1 MQHRGGSGGEVEAG
15 VGQLREHRC
24 GVEVAGSLLQG
35 VGYDGGL
42 GLSGSEDDGYGLGV
56 VGDGLQTDG
65 DHGLDAGDLDTSEVA
80 GGRSL
85 GLVVGVG
92 QAGGGVGVAAADVE
106 CDVSVRADASEEE
119 SYAAHVPYLLVVGR
133 APVVDHE
140 DGLLLHLLGRAPGVA
155 VAQAQVYHSVGEH
168 LGEVPAVHE
177 GYLLAVDEYAL
188 GGVQAEVLDIVFL
201 HVVVEAVVLAGVDR
215 VELVYLYEVQAAQVG
230 LLVEKESALFPGG
243 RAFLGVP
250 LVQDLFNPCDKVF
263 RSLARRKADDSV
275 RMLRRPLQ
283 ETECG
288 ELAELGK
295 ILHRDVGDV
304 GRKSVFYV
312 AYVGFFDVCEII
324 VHTKICFFCHKDT
337 QKTFTGCLKNL
348 QLFRKFCITLQA
360 LKR

>member
-42 GLSGSEDDGYGLGV
+42 GLSGCEDNGNCLGV
-56 VGDGLQTDG
+56 VGDGLQADG

-168 LGEVPAVHE
+168 LSEVPAVHE
-177 GYLLAVDEYAL
+177 GYLLAVDEDAL
-188 GGVQAEVLDIVFL
+188 RGVQAEVLYVVFL
-201 HVVVEAVVLAGVDR
+201 NIVVETVVLAGVDR
-215 VELVYLYEVQAAQVG
+215 VELVYLYEMQAAQVG
-230 LLVEKESALFPGG
+230 LLIEKESALFPGG

-263 RSLARRKADDSV
+263 RSLACRKADDSV